1 MTSTL
6 CDPSGQ
12 YLCPNYLTSH
22 LFFLSLR
29 RNTNHILNTE
39 MNRHI
44 IATIAAWLA
53 VVAAALITSPAAS
66 AQFRYGPMAG
76 VNFTKFAFKQD
87 LVTVDSHVGPAA
99 GLAGE
104 MMFPGIGIGI
114 DVGLMYQMRG
124 SKLHLGEREIWS
136 SQGYGT
142 ETMSLHM
149 VSIPVHLKLKWQRLN
164 GFEEKVAPIVYA
176 GPTFSF
182 MAAHSKIDAFSYSG
196 GDVAVDVGLGA
207 EFLRHWQ
214 LTGGYSFGA
223 TYLTKAKILTN
234 YSARANSW
242 NIRLAYYF

>member
-1 MTSTL
+1 MK
-6 CDPSGQ
+6 
-12 YLCPNYLTSH
+12 
-22 LFFLSLR
+22 
-29 RNTNHILNTE
+29 
-39 MNRHI
+39 RHI
-44 IATIAAWLA
+44 ISLAVWLA
-53 VVAAALITSPAAS
+53 VVAAALCSSPKAA

-76 VNFTKFAFKQD
+76 VNFTYLQFKQD
-87 LVTVDSHVGPAA
+87 LMKVDSQVGPA
-99 GLAGE
+99 GGIAGE
-104 MMFPGIGIGI
+104 LMFPGIGIGI
-114 DVGLMYQMRG
+114 DIGLMYQMRG

-182 MAAHSKIDAFSYSG
+182 MAGHSKIDAFQYSG
-196 GDVAVDVGLGA
+196 GDVAIDLGFGA
-207 EFLRHWQ
+207 ELFRHWQ